1 MQYKQQTSHQTIA
14 LTDEDSNDK
23 LLEIEPSPVEQYHRL
38 YYLDWLRVLAV
49 TGVFL
54 AHTITIFNILYW
66 HANESRGQ
74 ALVAFGTEWG
84 MALFFLLAG
93 QAPGFRWVREQQSNL
108 SVSESRA

>member
-66 HANESRGQ
+66 HANESRG
-74 ALVAFGTEWG
+74 AGASCFRNRVVHGPVLFTGWGKRLVFFGF
-84 MALFFLLAG
+84 ANSKAIY
-93 QAPGFRWVREQQSNL
+93 Q
-108 SVSESRA
+108 